1 MTYQLAV
8 QEIKQY
14 RVYAVEII
22 KHYTSLSVTD
32 Q

>member
-14 RVYAVEII
+14 SFLCSR
-22 KHYTSLSVTD
+22 D
-32 Q
+32 N